1 MPSKARHVCE
11 RRRDGEAAVSRENE
25 AGGLLQHPRAI
36 VLRMLRMNYYEILGV
51 PREASDED
59 IKKAYRKLVFEHHP
73 DRNPHRKDADERI
86 REINVAY
93 EIVGDPEKRKTYDR
107 LSWGAEPRPETVD
120 PSIILDEMERK
131 LFDEGRKELFAI
143 LMKDMKRV
151 KAELAVIRE
160 QAVAEQG
167 YDSFLES
174 IVTARASEIMSDFVT
189 DEMEGRKQ
197 RLVEV
202 AVEMMVSQGVTKRDD
217 EGGIRALRNRLETAF
232 RNGRVHGIASALEL
246 FYERR

>member
-1 MPSKARHVCE
+1 MA
-11 RRRDGEAAVSRENE
+11 
-25 AGGLLQHPRAI
+25 
-36 VLRMLRMNYYEILGV
+36 RMNYYEVLGV
-51 PREASDED
+51 SREASDED

-73 DRNPHRKDADERI
+73 DRNPHKRDADERI

-93 EIVGDPEKRKTYDR
+93 EIVGDPDKRKSYDR
-107 LSWGAEPRPETVD
+107 LSWGDEPRAENID
-120 PSIILDEMERK
+120 PGVVLDEMERK

-143 LMKDMKRV
+143 LMKDVKRV
-151 KAELAVIRE
+151 KAELSLVRE
-160 QAVAEQG
+160 QVVAEQG

-174 IVTARASEIMSDFVT
+174 VVTARASKIVGDFVT
-189 DEMEGRKQ
+189 EEMDGRKQ

-202 AVEMMVSQGVTKRDD
+202 AVEMMVSQGVTKRGD

>member
-1 MPSKARHVCE
+1 
-11 RRRDGEAAVSRENE
+11 
-25 AGGLLQHPRAI
+25 
-36 VLRMLRMNYYEILGV
+36 MNYYELLGV

-107 LSWGAEPRPETVD
+107 LSWGDEPRTAAID
-120 PSIILDEMERK
+120 LGLILEDMEQK
-131 LFDEGRKELFAI
+131 LFDEGRKELFSI
-143 LMKDMKRV
+143 LMQNVARV
-151 KAELAVIRE
+151 RAELSVIRE
-160 QAVAEQG
+160 RTVREQG
-167 YDSFLES
+167 YDSFLEP
-174 IVTARASEIMSDFVT
+174 VVAARAAEIMGDFVT
-189 DEMEGRKQ
+189 EDMDQRKR

-202 AVEMMVSQGVTKRDD
+202 ATEMLVSQGLAKRND
-217 EGGIRALRNRLETAF
+217 EGGIRSLRARLEEQF
-232 RNGRVHGIASALEL
+232 HKGRIHGVASALEL

>member
-1 MPSKARHVCE
+1 
-11 RRRDGEAAVSRENE
+11 
-25 AGGLLQHPRAI
+25 
-36 VLRMLRMNYYEILGV
+36 MNYYEVLGIS
-51 PREASDED
+51 REASDED

-107 LSWGAEPRPETVD
+107 LSWGAEPRAETVD
-120 PSIILDEMERK
+120 PDAIFNEMERK

-143 LMKDMKRV
+143 LMKDVKRV
-151 KAELAVIRE
+151 KTELALVRE
-160 QAVAEQG
+160 QVVAEQG
-167 YDSFLES
+167 YDSFLEHV
-174 IVTARASEIMSDFVT
+174 VTARASAIVGDFVT
-189 DEMEGRKQ
+189 EEMDGRKQ

-202 AVEMMVSQGVTKRDD
+202 AVEMMVSQGVTKRGD

-232 RNGRVHGIASALEL
+232 RHGRVHGIASALEL